1 MPQQDLLNR
10 LVNRVNDFNKRIRD
24 LEEKMRNLTA
34 RVNTIDDSLLE
45 KTNDLQEDIQ
55 DLEDEISDVR
65 DRIANMEVDI
75 KELNREKK
83 KYVTQQEIDEIENY
97 MDLMNPIQSS
107 FATKKEVKEL
117 VNENQ
122 GISEERIE
130 KIVEKKIRSR
140 KTPPNNKKESPN
152 VLEEGEK

>member
-1 MPQQDLLNR
+1 MNR

-24 LEEKMRNLTA
+24 LEEKVRNLTA
-34 RVNTIDDSLLE
+34 RVNTLDDSLLN

-107 FATKKEVKEL
+107 FATKKEVKEMMEKSNG
-117 VNENQ
+117 VSDEK
-122 GISEERIE
+122 IE
-130 KIVEKKIRSR
+130 KMIEQKINDR
-140 KTPPNNKKESPN
+140 KTPRNNKKESQN
-152 VLEEGEK
+152 VLEEGER